1 LNLQHQRGAPE
12 EKDRMKKLN
21 TTLISFRL
29 SRNTRTFSTIST
41 SSSSAKPIGIVLMN
55 MGGPSSLEGKVD
67 GVEPFLTRLFT
78 DHEIIGLPKLLQP
91 YLGPFIAKR
100 RSPRIIEQYKTI
112 GGKSP
117 IGDWTE
123 KQGNEMIRKL
133 EAMSAAKGVPGN
145 KFKFYTC
152 FRYAPPLTEDCL
164 QQMAEDGIE
173 RAVAFSQYPHF
184 SCTTTGS
191 SLNHLWRESIRLG
204 LEKTFKWSLIDR
216 WPTHPTFIS
225 AVARN
230 VAIGLERFPESER
243 DKVIVVFSAHSVP
256 MLTVNKGD
264 QYVQEV
270 SATVSSVMDLLRSSS
285 SNKRAVKSPY
295 SLAWQSKV
303 GFLPW
308 MGPPTS
314 EVIKGLGKQ
323 GHRYILLVPIA
334 FTSDHV
340 ETLYE
345 IDVEYKKEAHEAGFI
360 QFERAP
366 SLNDCDLIT
375 SAQAEIV
382 AEHLGINSPTTG
394 SATAFPNV
402 CSPQY
407 KLNCAG
413 CINPTCRSILN
424 PELPS
429 DSVKLRDSYS
439 SDGCQAV
446 KGSPWPKGDEIE
458 RLKGLKGTPSS

>member
-1 LNLQHQRGAPE
+1 
-12 EKDRMKKLN
+12 MSC
-21 TTLISFRL
+21 IL
-29 SRNTRTFSTIST
+29 SRRQYFNRSYHCNRFVSTET
-41 SSSSAKPIGIVLMN
+41 SVSMSPIGIVLLN
-55 MGGPSSLEGKVD
+55 MGGPSSLHGKVD

-78 DHEIIGLPKLLQP
+78 DNEIIGLPKLLQP
-91 YLGPFIAKR
+91 FLGPFIAKR
-100 RSPRIIEQYKTI
+100 RSPRIVEQYKTI

-123 KQGNEMIRKL
+123 KQGKEMIRKL
-133 EAMSAAKGVPGN
+133 EVMSSAMKGSTSSSN
-145 KFKFYTC
+145 SLKFKFYTC
-152 FRYAPPLTEDCL
+152 FRYAPPLTHECL
-164 QQMAEDGIE
+164 QQMAEDGVE

-204 LEKTFKWSLIDR
+204 LEKRFKWSLIDR
-216 WPTHPTFIS
+216 WPTHPTFVS

-230 VAIGLERFPESER
+230 VTIGLQRFPESER
-243 DKVIVVFSAHSVP
+243 DKVIIVFSAHSVP

-270 SATVSSVMDLLRSSS
+270 SATVSAVMDLLRSTK
-285 SNKRAVKSPY
+285 NEDTKRAVMSPY

-314 EVIKGLGKQ
+314 EVLKGLGKQ

-345 IDVEYKKEAHEAGFI
+345 IDVEYKKEAHEAGFV

-382 AEHLGINSPTTG
+382 AEHLGISNTKNGIVTTT
-394 SATAFPNV
+394 ATAFPNI

-413 CINPTCRSILN
+413 CVNPTCRSILN
-424 PELPS
+424 PITS
-429 DSVKLRDSYS
+429 DGVKLRDSYDS
-439 SDGCQAV
+439 NLGCEAI
-446 KGSPWPKGDEIE
+446 KGSPWPKGDEVE
-458 RLKGLKGTPSS
+458 RLRNLGGTPHS

>member
-1 LNLQHQRGAPE
+1 MNKLSRLYIH
-12 EKDRMKKLN
+12 KMKSIKSVC
-21 TTLISFRL
+21 SFSSRLYYYVSRRL
-29 SRNTRTFSTIST
+29 SFSSSST
-41 SSSSAKPIGIVLMN
+41 SSSSSPIGIVLMN
-55 MGGPSSLEGKVD
+55 MGGPSSLTGKVD

-78 DHEIIGLPKLLQP
+78 DNEIIGLPKLLQP
-91 YLGPFIAKR
+91 YLGPLIAKR

-123 KQGNEMIRKL
+123 KQGKELIRKL
-133 EAMSAAKGVPGN
+133 EAMSAANSGSVGT

-152 FRYAPPLTEDCL
+152 FRYAPPLTHDCL

-204 LEKTFKWSLIDR
+204 LEKKFKWSLIDR

-230 VAIGLERFPESER
+230 VSIGLDRFPESER
-243 DKVIVVFSAHSVP
+243 DKVIIVFSAHSVP

-270 SATVSSVMDLLRSSS
+270 SATVSAVMDSLRSSTSTSS
-285 SNKRAVKSPY
+285 SNINKPVKSPY

-314 EVIKGLGKQ
+314 DVLKGLGKQ

-382 AEHLGINSPTTG
+382 AEHLGITTSSG

-413 CINPTCRSILN
+413 CVNPTCRSILN
-424 PELPS
+424 SE
-429 DSVKLRDSYS
+429 SVKLRDSYS
-439 SDGCQAV
+439 QEGCEAI
-446 KGSPWPKGDEIE
+446 KGSPWPKGEEVE
-458 RLKGLKGTPSS
+458 RLRGLKGTPSA